1 MRAYGLAIVTTPI
14 AAAVTRITW
23 PFFSGTPF
31 VPLFGAIIITTHWGS
46 GTAGLFAIVLAT
58 AALFIAFPAG
68 AMVLDPRAVVVFFGL
83 AILANRVMDGRNRM
97 AASQREAQRELR
109 ESGEKLRHAQKL
121 EAIGQ
126 LVAGVA
132 HNFNNLLT
140 VTMGYTDILLERHGE
155 GDEDHADLDEIRR
168 ATVRGA
174 TLVRQLLA
182 FARKRDS
189 AKPVRVDLARAI
201 STLHD
206 MLSRVIPEDIHL
218 TVTARPDAEVIV
230 EIEPGDLEQ
239 ITLNLVINA
248 RDALPSGGAIDLD
261 VAREVVTLGEIPQ
274 GFTAVPG
281 DYGRLRVRDNGTG
294 MTAATQARLFEPF
307 FTTKEVD
314 QGTGLGLAFVH
325 GVVRHAGGFITV
337 DSSPGAGTTMSVYL
351 PVRPTADA
359 ATV

>member
-1 MRAYGLAIVTTPI
+1 M
-14 AAAVTRITW
+14 
-23 PFFSGTPF
+23 
-31 VPLFGAIIITTHWGS
+31 ITTHWGS
-46 GTAGLFAIVLAT
+46 GTAGLVAIALA
-58 AALFIAFPAG
+58 AGALPFAFPSG
-68 AMVLDPRAVVVFFGL
+68 AMVLDPRALVVFVAL
-83 AILANRVMDGRNRM
+83 ALLANRVMDGRNRM

-140 VTMGYTDILLERHGE
+140 VTMGYTDLLLERHGE
-155 GDEDHADLDEIRR
+155 GDQDHPDLQEIRK
-168 ATVRGA
+168 ATARGA

-189 AKPVRVDLARAI
+189 ANPARVDLARAI
-201 STLHD
+201 ATLHD
-206 MLSRVIPEDIHL
+206 MLTRVIPEDIQL
-218 TVTARPDAEVIV
+218 AVSAPAATEVMV

-239 ITLNLVINA
+239 IAVNLVINA
-248 RDALPSGGAIDLD
+248 RDALPGGGSIEIT
-261 VAREVVTLGEIPQ
+261 VSREVVAVGEIPQ
-274 GFTAVPG
+274 GFTSVPG
-281 DYGRLRVRDNGTG
+281 VYARLRVRDNGTG
-294 MTAATQARLFEPF
+294 MTAAVQSRLFEPF

-325 GVVRHAGGFITV
+325 GVVRHAGGFVTV
-337 DSSPGAGTTMSVYL
+337 ESSPGAGTTMSVYL
-351 PVRPTADA
+351 PVRPAVHP